1 MAPQAA
7 MDAAR
12 LAAVMVRVHGPVSI
26 LLQILMCTMIINFVQ
41 SARLPTVFS
50 AAMCEIHSYSSYV
63 TRIRKEGKCGGT
75 LFSIPSKYID
85 CCYVIWPAH
94 STYFSGN

>member
-26 LLQILMCTMIINFVQ
+26 LLQILMCTIIIHFVQ
-41 SARLPTVFS
+41 SAQLQAVFS
-50 AAMCEIHSYSSYV
+50 AAMCEIHACSSYV
-63 TRIRKEGKCGGT
+63 TRIRKEGKCGGM
-75 LFSIPSKYID
+75 LFSILSEYFD
-85 CCYVIWPAH
+85 CCYVIWPAY
-94 STYFSGN
+94 ST